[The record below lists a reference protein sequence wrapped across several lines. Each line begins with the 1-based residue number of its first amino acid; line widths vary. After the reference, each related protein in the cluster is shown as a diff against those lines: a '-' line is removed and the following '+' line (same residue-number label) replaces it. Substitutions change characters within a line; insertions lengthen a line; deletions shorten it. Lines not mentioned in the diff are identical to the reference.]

1 MKTIKSILTATLEI
15 LLATLTTM
23 AEAPESTM
31 FYMNS
36 RNRYYATKF
45 ILASNLIVLPF
56 SINKSDSLNLVFDT
70 GVGRTI
76 ITDFSNSQALLLDK
90 GRKVRVKGLG
100 SKESV
105 EGILSRDNALS
116 MGEISGESQE
126 ILFVPNKTID
136 LSSCMGHHIHGLIGR
151 SIFERFTIEINYT
164 NKTVKFYESKN
175 YSPRIRKNEEVI
187 PIELIDGRPYI
198 TALVTING
206 KQFPVKLLFDT
217 GMSFALWLDPAT
229 NPNIKPSSISRHD
242 AFGNGLN
249 GAVMGEVSRV
259 EKFQIG
265 KFEFNNVIT
274 AFPDSNN
281 IADVTSNTDR
291 NGSVG
296 ADIFRRFNVTIDYQN
311 KRIILSKNNT
321 YKEPF
326 SYDMSG
332 IEVGTLIP
340 GLQFYRIVS
349 VGSNTPASECGLM
362 ENDVLNSINGQQVSS
377 LSLCEITSMLKCKEG
392 RKIRITVLR
401 NGEIIKVNLRLR
413 KLV

>member
-1 MKTIKSILTATLEI
+1 MKTIKNILTAALEI
-15 LLATLTTM
+15 LLATITTM
-23 AEAPESTM
+23 AEIPESTM

-56 SINKSDSLNLVFDT
+56 SINKSDSLNLIFDT
-70 GVGRTI
+70 GVGRII
-76 ITDFSNSQALLLDK
+76 ITDLSNPQVIPLNK
-90 GRKVRVKGLG
+90 GRKVRILGLG

-116 MGEISGESQE
+116 MGDISGKSQE
-126 ILFVPNKTID
+126 ILFVPNRTID
-136 LSSCMGHHIHGLIGR
+136 LSSGMGHHIHGLIGR
-151 SIFERFTIEINYT
+151 SIFERFAVEISYTDKTI
-164 NKTVKFYESKN
+164 KFYEGKN
-175 YSPRIRKNEEVI
+175 FSRRIRKNEEVI

-198 TALVTING
+198 TAQVTING

-229 NPNIKPSSISRHD
+229 NTNIKPSAISRHD
-242 AFGNGLN
+242 AFGQGLN

-259 EKFQIG
+259 EKFHIG
-265 KFEFNNVIT
+265 NFEFNNVIA
-274 AFPDSNN
+274 AFPDSNS
-281 IADVTSNTDR
+281 IADVTVNTDR

-311 KRIILSKNNT
+311 KRIILSKNSS

-332 IEVGTLIP
+332 IEVGRIAPDLP
-340 GLQFYRIVS
+340 FYRIVS
-349 VGSNTPASECGLM
+349 IGDNTPASECGLM
-362 ENDVLNSINGQQVSS
+362 ENDVLNSINGQQASN
-377 LSLCEITSMLKCKEG
+377 LSLCEITSMLKSKEG
-392 RKIRITVLR
+392 KKIKITIMR
-401 NGEIIKVNLRLR
+401 NGELIKVNFKLR

>member
-1 MKTIKSILTATLEI
+1 MKTIKNIFTAALEI
-15 LLATLTTM
+15 LLATITTM
-23 AEAPESTM
+23 ADAPESTM
-31 FYMNS
+31 FYMSS

-76 ITDFSNSQALLLDK
+76 ITDLSNPNAMPLK
-90 GRKVRVKGLG
+90 GRKVKVMGLG
-100 SKESV
+100 TKESV
-105 EGILSRDNALS
+105 DGILSRNNALS
-116 MGEISGESQE
+116 MGEISGDCQE
-126 ILFVPNKTID
+126 VLYVPNKAID
-136 LSSCMGHHIHGLIGR
+136 LSSGMGHHIHGLIGR
-151 SIFERFTIEINYT
+151 SIFERFVVEISYT
-164 NKTVKFYESKN
+164 HKTVKFFNNSLSRK
-175 YSPRIRKNEEVI
+175 IRKNEEVI

-198 TALVTING
+198 TAQVTING

-217 GMSFALWLDPAT
+217 GMSFALWFDPAT
-229 NPNIKPSSISRHD
+229 NANIKPSAIRRHD
-242 AFGNGLN
+242 AFGSGLN

-274 AFPDSNN
+274 AFPDSNSIGDATAN
-281 IADVTSNTDR
+281 SDR

-311 KRIILSKNNT
+311 KRIILSKNSS

-332 IEVGTLIP
+332 IEVGTIIP
-340 GLQFYRIVS
+340 GLPYYRIVT
-349 VGSNTPASECGLM
+349 VGNNTPASECGLM
-362 ENDVLNSINGQQVSS
+362 ENDLLNSINGQQVSN
-377 LSLCEITSMLKCKEG
+377 LSLCEITSMLKSKEG
-392 RKIRITVLR
+392 KKIKITIMR
-401 NGEIIKVNLRLR
+401 NGELIKVNFKLR

>member
-1 MKTIKSILTATLEI
+1 MKTIKNILTATLEI
-15 LLATLTTM
+15 LLATITTM
-23 AEAPESTM
+23 AEAPESTI

-76 ITDFSNSQALLLDK
+76 ITDLSNPKAMPISK
-90 GRKVRVKGLG
+90 GRKVRIMGLG

-105 EGILSRDNALS
+105 EGILSGNNALS
-116 MGEISGESQE
+116 MGDISGESQE
-126 ILFVPNKTID
+126 ILFVPNKAID
-136 LSSCMGHHIHGLIGR
+136 LSSGMGHRINGLIGR
-151 SIFERFTIEINYT
+151 SIFERFVVEISYT
-164 NKTVKFYESKN
+164 DKIVKFYESKN
-175 YSPRIRKNEEVI
+175 FSRKIRKNDEVI

-198 TALVTING
+198 TAQVTING

-229 NPNIKPSSISRHD
+229 NANIKPSATSRHD

-249 GAVMGEVSRV
+249 GAVMGEISRV

-265 KFEFNNVIT
+265 KFEFNNVIA
-274 AFPDSNN
+274 AFPDSNS
-281 IADVTSNTDR
+281 IGDVTANTDR

-296 ADIFRRFNVTIDYQN
+296 ADIFRRFNVIIDYQN
-311 KRIILSKNNT
+311 KRIILSKNSS

-332 IEVGTLIP
+332 IEVGTIIP
-340 GLQFYRIVS
+340 GLPYYRIVS
-349 VGSNTPASECGLM
+349 VGNNSPASECGLM
-362 ENDVLNSINGQQVSS
+362 ENDILNSINGQQVSS
-377 LSLCEITSMLKCKEG
+377 LSLCEITSMLKSKEG
-392 RKIRITVLR
+392 KKIKITIMR
-401 NGEIIKVNLRLR
+401 NGELIKVNFKLR

>member
-1 MKTIKSILTATLEI
+1 MKTIKNIITATLEI
-15 LLATLTTM
+15 LLATITTM

-56 SINKSDSLNLVFDT
+56 SINKSDSLNFVFDT
-70 GVGRTI
+70 GAGRII
-76 ITDFSNSQALLLDK
+76 ITDLSNPQAIPLDK
-90 GRKVRVKGLG
+90 GRKVRVMGLG

-105 EGILSRDNALS
+105 EGILSGDNALS
-116 MGEISGESQE
+116 MGKIAGESQE

-136 LSSCMGHHIHGLIGR
+136 LSSGMGHRIHGLIGR
-151 SIFERFTIEINYT
+151 SIFERFVVEISYT
-164 NKTVKFYESKN
+164 NKTVKFYEGKN
-175 YSPRIRKNEEVI
+175 FNRRIRKNEEVI
-187 PIELIDGRPYI
+187 PIELIDGRPFI
-198 TALVTING
+198 TAQVTING
-206 KQFPVKLLFDT
+206 NQFPVKLLFDT
-217 GMSFALWLDPAT
+217 GMSFALWLDPTSNA
-229 NPNIKPSSISRHD
+229 NIKPSLTSRHD

-249 GAVMGEVSRV
+249 GAVMGEISRV

-281 IADVTSNTDR
+281 IGDVTANTDR

-311 KRIILSKNNT
+311 KRIILSKNNS

-326 SYDMSG
+326 AYDMSG
-332 IEVGTLIP
+332 IEVGTIIP
-340 GLQFYRIVS
+340 GFPLYRIVS
-349 VGSNTPASECGLM
+349 VGNNTPASECGLM

-377 LSLCEITSMLKCKEG
+377 LSLCDITSMLKSKEG
-392 RKIRITVLR
+392 RKIKITILR
-401 NGEIIKVNLRLR
+401 NGEIIKVNFKLR

>member
-56 SINKSDSLNLVFDT
+56 SINKSDSLNLIFDT

-175 YSPRIRKNEEVI
+175 YSHRIRKNEEII

-259 EKFQIG
+259 EKIQIG

-274 AFPDSNN
+274 AFPDSTH
-281 IADVTSNTDR
+281 IGDATSNNNR

-296 ADIFRRFNVTIDYQN
+296 ADIFRRFNVIIDYQN

-377 LSLCEITSMLKCKEG
+377 LSLCEITSMLKSKEG
-392 RKIRITVLR
+392 RKVKITIMR
-401 NGEIIKVNLRLR
+401 NGEIIKVSLKLR

>member
-1 MKTIKSILTATLEI
+1 MKTIKNILTATLGI
-15 LLATLTTM
+15 LLVTVTM

-45 ILASNLIVLPF
+45 TLASNLIVLPF
-56 SINKSDSLNLVFDT
+56 RINNSDSLNLVFDT

-76 ITDFSNSQALLLDK
+76 ITDLSDPKAMPLNK
-90 GRKVRVKGLG
+90 GRKVRVMGLG

-105 EGILSRDNALS
+105 DGILSSNNALS
-116 MGEISGESQE
+116 MGEVAGECQE
-126 ILFVPNKTID
+126 ILFVPNKAID
-136 LSSCMGHHIHGLIGR
+136 LSSGMGHPIHGIIGR
-151 SIFERFTIEINYT
+151 SIFERFVVEISYT
-164 NKTVKFYESKN
+164 NKTVRFYESKN
-175 YSPRIRKNEEVI
+175 FNRKIRKNEEVI

-198 TALVTING
+198 TAQVTING
-206 KQFPVKLLFDT
+206 KQIPVKLLFDT

-229 NPNIKPSSISRHD
+229 NANIKPSALSRHD

-249 GAVMGEVSRV
+249 GAVMGEISRV

-265 KFEFNNVIT
+265 KFEFNNVLT
-274 AFPDSNN
+274 AFPDTSN
-281 IADVTSNTDR
+281 IAEVTTNTDR

-311 KRIILSKNNT
+311 KRIILSKNSA

-340 GLQFYRIVS
+340 GLPFYRIVS
-349 VGSNTPASECGLM
+349 VGNNTPASECGLM
-362 ENDVLNSINGQQVSS
+362 ENDVLNSINGEQVSK
-377 LSLCEITSMLKCKEG
+377 LSLCDITSMLKSKEG
-392 RKIRITVLR
+392 RKIKITVLR
-401 NGEIIKVNLRLR
+401 NGELIKVNLKLRRL
-413 KLV
+413 V

>member
-1 MKTIKSILTATLEI
+1 MKTIKNIITATLEI
-15 LLATLTTM
+15 LLATITTM

-56 SINKSDSLNLVFDT
+56 SINKSDSLNFVFDT
-70 GVGRTI
+70 GAGRII
-76 ITDFSNSQALLLDK
+76 ITDLSNPQAIPLDK
-90 GRKVRVKGLG
+90 GRKVRVMGLG

-105 EGILSRDNALS
+105 EGILSGDNALS
-116 MGEISGESQE
+116 MGKIEGESQE

-136 LSSCMGHHIHGLIGR
+136 LSSGMGHRIHGLIGR
-151 SIFERFTIEINYT
+151 SIFERFVVEISYT
-164 NKTVKFYESKN
+164 NKTVKFYEGN
-175 YSPRIRKNEEVI
+175 NFNRRIRKNEEVI
-187 PIELIDGRPYI
+187 PIELIEGRPFI
-198 TALVTING
+198 TAQVTING

-217 GMSFALWLDPAT
+217 GMSFALWLDPTSNA
-229 NPNIKPSSISRHD
+229 NIKPSLTSRHD

-281 IADVTSNTDR
+281 IGDVTVNTDR

-311 KRIILSKNNT
+311 KRIILSKNSS

-326 SYDMSG
+326 AYDMSG
-332 IEVGTLIP
+332 IEVGTIIP
-340 GLQFYRIVS
+340 GFPLYRIVS
-349 VGSNTPASECGLM
+349 VGNNTPASECGLM

-377 LSLCEITSMLKCKEG
+377 LSLCDITSMLKSKEG
-392 RKIRITVLR
+392 RKIKITILR
-401 NGEIIKVNLRLR
+401 NGEIIKVNFKLR